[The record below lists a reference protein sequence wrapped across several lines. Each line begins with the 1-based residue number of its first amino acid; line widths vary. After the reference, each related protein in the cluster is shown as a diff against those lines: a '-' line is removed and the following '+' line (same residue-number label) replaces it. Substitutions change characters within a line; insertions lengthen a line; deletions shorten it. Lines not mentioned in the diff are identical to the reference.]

1 MRIYYLLSA
10 VFFSPIALA
19 SSLPDPVKNPE
30 GFKSE
35 LRAMHSQCQS
45 LPGQKDRERCQVK
58 MRSEYNSATLNGQ
71 RKVITKNKPDMTSFR
86 ERLSK

>member
-1 MRIYYLLSA
+1 MRIYFLLSA
-10 VFFSPIALA
+10 MCLSPMVLA
-19 SSLPDPVKNPE
+19 SSLPDPVKNPD

-35 LRAMHSQCQS
+35 LRAMHAQCQS
-45 LPGQKDRERCQVK
+45 LPSPKDRERCQIK
-58 MRSEYNSATLNGQ
+58 MRSEYNKATLNGQ